1 MAHALDRHIALIGF
15 MGAGK
20 TTLGAR
26 VADLIGRQFFDLDQ
40 EIEKSVRRSIP
51 DLFRREGEAS
61 FRVLEAGETLRTLK
75 RERPAVIALG
85 GGAIETPAIRDAL
98 REHALTVLVEVEV
111 DTAWARVAE
120 SARR

>member
-20 TTLGAR
+20 TTLGSR

-51 DLFRREGEAS
+51 ISSA
-61 FRVLEAGETLRTLK
+61 AK
-75 RERPAVIALG
+75 
-85 GGAIETPAIRDAL
+85 
-98 REHALTVLVEVEV
+98 
-111 DTAWARVAE
+111 
-120 SARR
+120 ARRASGCSKRARP